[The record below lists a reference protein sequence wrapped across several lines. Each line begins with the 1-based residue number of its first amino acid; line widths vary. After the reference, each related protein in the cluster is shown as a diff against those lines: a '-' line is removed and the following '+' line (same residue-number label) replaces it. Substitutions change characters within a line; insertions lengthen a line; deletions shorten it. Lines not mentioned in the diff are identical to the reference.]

1 MKAQPLICLP
11 LLLLLIFLATDSC
24 TQQPEKKATSDQ
36 SSRGHVVSAKKQPA
50 KVIYLSG
57 EIIGINLKTG
67 KLIVRGKDGDFEVY
81 ADKKTIIKT
90 GSDNDKLSELSPG
103 NKAAVRYISFQGKNV
118 AKSIFIAQEAGE
130 ENIIEKSGNAPAEP
144 QRVIPPEQPSIS
156 PAKQWPSS

>member
-1 MKAQPLICLP
+1 MKAQPLIC
-11 LLLLLIFLATDSC
+11 LLLLIFLATDSC

-36 SSRGHVVSAKKQPA
+36 KSRGNVVSAKRQPV

-57 EIIGINLKTG
+57 EIIGINRKTDM
-67 KLIVRGKDGDFEVY
+67 LIIRGKDGDFQVY
-81 ADKKTIIKT
+81 ADKKTIIKV
-90 GSDNDKLSELSPG
+90 GNDNSELSELSPG

-130 ENIIEKSGNAPAEP
+130 EHIIEKSGNAPAEP